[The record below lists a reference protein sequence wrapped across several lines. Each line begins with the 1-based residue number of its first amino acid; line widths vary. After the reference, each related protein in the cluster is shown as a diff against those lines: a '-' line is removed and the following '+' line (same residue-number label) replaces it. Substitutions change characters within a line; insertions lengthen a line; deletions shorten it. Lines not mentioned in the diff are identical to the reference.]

1 MELNRVPERRSVTE
15 CDGAMLE
22 RRSVME
28 VTERDGAMSERD
40 GTMTDVASTYVL
52 CPRFEEPGVR

>member
-1 MELNRVPERRSVTE
+1 MPEHRSVTE
-15 CDGAMLE
+15 RDRAMSE

-28 VTERDGAMSERD
+28 QCWSD

-52 CPRFEEPGVR
+52 CPRFEEPSVR